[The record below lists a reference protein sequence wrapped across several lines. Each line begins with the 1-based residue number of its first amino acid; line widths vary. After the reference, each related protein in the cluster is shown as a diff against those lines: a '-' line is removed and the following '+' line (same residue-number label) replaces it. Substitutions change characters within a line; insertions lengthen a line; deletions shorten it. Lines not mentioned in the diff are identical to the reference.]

1 MSQLIFLQKS
11 VFNYS
16 LFVHNFIK
24 VATVKK
30 LITIKI
36 QHIMYIMWFSIRY
49 LLKFTELIPY
59 YVDLTEGNEST

>member
-36 QHIMYIMWFSIRY
+36 QSHNVHNVV
-49 LLKFTELIPY
+49 L
-59 YVDLTEGNEST
+59 N